1 MSEDSITVDQG
12 TAKKVRTILEL
23 TDKYT
28 PVIKLS
34 LGSSTGLIDP
44 MASGGMVVI
53 SGQPI
58 RVSGESFVA
67 TSGQVRALTSGDV
80 SIIVSGGVIPVSQVS
95 GGFNVSGGFT
105 VSGGIQVSGTVAV
118 SGQVIITSGG
128 TIPVSVVSGAMN
140 ISGGVTVSGSVQVS
154 GTVRANISGDYVNI
168 TLSGV
173 PIIQFSGSI
182 LATPPFHTYSMVS
195 EIASGSAGRYYMG
208 VHNAG
213 GTGTTSGQVVELI
226 EVSMGL
232 MAFGGGVS
240 VKSRFDI
247 VRLSGVVSGS
257 AGGNNAGTVVPYI
270 TSNPSSIVSGIIR
283 GTDIDLV
290 SGIGEMGSIDSFIP
304 TMGGSTANTEPSPTI
319 SRRYDSVIGQR
330 PTLLSGQSFVLK
342 TVSGAFA
349 SYLGSATFRW
359 IEKYP

>member
-1 MSEDSITVDQG
+1 MSENSVTVDEG
-12 TAKKVRTILEL
+12 TAKKIRAILEL

-28 PVIKLS
+28 PVVKMS

-44 MASGGMVVI
+44 MVSGGMVVI

-58 RVSGESFVA
+58 NVV
-67 TSGQVRALTSGDV
+67 SGQVVIL
-80 SIIVSGGVIPVSQVS
+80 SGGVIPISQVS
-95 GGFNVSGGFT
+95 GGFNISGGFT
-105 VSGGIQVSGTVAV
+105 VSGGIQVSGTVSV

-128 TIPVSVVSGAMN
+128 TIPVSVISGAMN

-168 TLSGV
+168 TASGV
-173 PIIQFSGSI
+173 PIIQFSGAI

-195 EIASGSAGRYYMG
+195 EIASGNAGRYYMG
-208 VHNAG
+208 IHNAG
-213 GTGTTSGQVVELI
+213 GTGATSGRMVELI

-232 MAFGGGVS
+232 MAFGGGGS

-247 VRLSGVVSGS
+247 IRLSGVVSGS
-257 AGGNNAGTVVPYI
+257 AGTVVPFI

-304 TMGGSTANTEPSPTI
+304 TIGGSTANTEPSPTI

-330 PTLLSGQSFVLK
+330 PTLLSGQSFVMK

-349 SYLGSATFRW
+349 NYLGSATFRW